1 MAMLK
6 DRLQFWLEE
15 KNLNKIHDWVLEGL
29 TNKQIAENMKIALST
44 LYEWCKKST
53 ELSDALKT
61 TKDFADVQI
70 ENSLYKKAMGY
81 NVILDKQKVTKD
93 GIVVNYKEE
102 QHIPA
107 DTIAQIFWLKN
118 RKPNDW
124 REKVVAEVNGD
135 GMIKDI
141 LAYMEKNKNE

>member
-1 MAMLK
+1 MAK
-6 DRLQFWLEE
+6 PKYEFWLKEE
-15 KNLNKIHDWVLEGL
+15 NLQKIQEWALQGHRHED
-29 TNKQIAENMKIALST
+29 IAKCMGINVST
-44 LYEWCKKST
+44 LYAWCNAHK
-53 ELSDALKT
+53 EIYEALKT

-81 NVILDKQKVTKD
+81 NVVLHKQKVTKD
-93 GIVVNYKEE
+93 GIVVNYEEE

-135 GMIKDI
+135 GMVKDI